1 MKRILALM
9 GVIVLATAGIA
20 SADLEN
26 DASCHVFVEVAAN
39 IAIESMAP
47 YFNLGSIQTGVFS
60 GTIPFR
66 VDANTE
72 QVMLSAGASG
82 LYKGDDP
89 ESVFVDPIPL
99 YMPVELLDNG
109 IDIIP
114 HVGNPTGGHGHR
126 AVYDQPV
133 IIDLFPGMQTESVV
147 FESAQNNHF
156 SQQVDLVVTWTQD
169 DPEKPMGE
177 YSGKVKMWAWVV
189 Q

>member
-1 MKRILALM
+1 MKRTLALM
-9 GVIVLATAGIA
+9 GVIVMATAGLA
-20 SADLEN
+20 YADLEN
-26 DASCHVFVEVAAN
+26 DATCHVFVDVDAN
-39 IAIESMAP
+39 IAVASMAP
-47 YFNLGSIQTGVFS
+47 YFNLGSIQTGLFS

-89 ESVFVDPIPL
+89 DSVFVPPIPL
-99 YMPVELLDNG
+99 YNDPLDLEAG

-114 HVGNPTGGHGHR
+114 HLGNPTGGHTQR
-126 AVYDQPV
+126 AIYEQPV
-133 IIDLFPGMQTESVV
+133 IIDGFAGMQTETVT

-156 SQQVDLVVTWTQD
+156 SQQVDLVITWTQD